1 MSDSSEYRV
10 ELDTYSGPLDLLL
23 YLIKREEVDIFNIPV
38 GRVTEQYLKYID
50 LLSEMNI
57 NVAGEFVVMA
67 ATLIEI
73 KSRMMTPEPEVMPEE
88 EPDDPRME
96 LVRQL
101 MAYKRFKEAAL
112 LLTERAEQQAER
124 FARPGERPPGAPA
137 HEGPA
142 GVSIW
147 ALLDAFSKVLDQT
160 GARQP
165 HKLVIDNVPQEVVKA
180 EIEARLRTAGRLS
193 FFKVFEGRLTRARV
207 VAMFLA
213 LLELVK
219 QQAVRAEQAES
230 FGDIEIVYVPP
241 EERIADPEPAAPAPE
256 TAPSEEP
263 DTAPAGAVPESRED
277 DEWPEEDTGIK
288 LPDVKDIPDVPG
300 PDLPAPS
307 ETPDTVAEE
316 DEDEFDDD
324 EDEFDDE
331 DEDDEEEEE
340 EEEEEDE
347 DEGDDEDEEE
357 EDEEDEDDDGE
368 ESPAP
373 KESENKS

>member
-1 MSDSSEYRV
+1 MSDTSEYRV

-112 LLTERAEQQAER
+112 MLTERAEVQADR
-124 FARPGERPPGAPA
+124 FARPGERPAGAPV

-142 GVSIW
+142 GVSVW

-160 GARQP
+160 GARRP

-180 EIEARLRTAGRLS
+180 EIEARLRTAGRVS
-193 FFKVFEGRLTRARV
+193 FFKVFEGRLTRARL

-219 QQAVRAEQAES
+219 QQAVRAEQAEV
-230 FGDIEIVYVPP
+230 FGDIELVYVPP
-241 EERIADPEPAAPAPE
+241 EERVVEPEKPAAPAE
-256 TAPSEEP
+256 TTPTEEP
-263 DTAPAGAVPESRED
+263 DAAPVGAVAEKEED
-277 DEWPEEDTGIK
+277 EEWPEGDTGIT
-288 LPDVKDIPDVPG
+288 LPDVADIPDVAG
-300 PDLPAPS
+300 PDVPAPTG
-307 ETPDTVAEE
+307 EPDSDADG
-316 DEDEFDDD
+316 DEDEFDDE
-324 EDEFDDE
+324 EDEFDDEDDEDDE
-331 DEDDEEEEE
+331 DEDDEE
-340 EEEEEDE
+340 
-347 DEGDDEDEEE
+347 GDDEDE
-357 EDEEDEDDDGE
+357 EDEEDEDEDEDDE
-368 ESPAP
+368 ERKATEGDAPA
-373 KESENKS
+373 ENVKKD

>member
-1 MSDSSEYRV
+1 MTDPSSEYRV

-38 GRVTEQYLKYID
+38 GRVTEQYLKYMD

-73 KSRMMTPEPEVMPEE
+73 KSRMMTPEPEAMPEE

-112 LLTERAEQQAER
+112 MLTERAELQAER
-124 FARPGERPPGAPA
+124 FARPGERPAGAPV

-160 GARQP
+160 GARRP

-180 EIEARLRTAGRLS
+180 EIEARLRTAGRVS
-193 FFKVFEGRLTRARV
+193 FFKVFEGRLTRARL

-219 QQAVRAEQAES
+219 QQAVRAEQAET
-230 FGDIEIVYVPP
+230 FGDIELVYIPP
-241 EERIADPEPAAPAPE
+241 EERVADTEPPPAPAE
-256 TAPSEEP
+256 TAPSEAP
-263 DTAPAGAVPESRED
+263 DTAPAGVVPESQED
-277 DEWPEEDTGIK
+277 EEWPEEDTGIK
-288 LPDVKDIPDVPG
+288 LPDVADIPDVPDSALPPATG
-300 PDLPAPS
+300 APDEGSGKDDEAAP
-307 ETPDTVAEE
+307 EDDEE
-316 DEDEFDDD
+316 ELDDEDE

-331 DEDDEEEEE
+331 D
-340 EEEEEDE
+340 
-347 DEGDDEDEEE
+347 DDEDEEE
-357 EDEEDEDDDGE
+357 DEEEEGEEDDE
-368 ESPAP
+368 EEDADEEPAGDSPDTK
-373 KESENKS
+373 KE